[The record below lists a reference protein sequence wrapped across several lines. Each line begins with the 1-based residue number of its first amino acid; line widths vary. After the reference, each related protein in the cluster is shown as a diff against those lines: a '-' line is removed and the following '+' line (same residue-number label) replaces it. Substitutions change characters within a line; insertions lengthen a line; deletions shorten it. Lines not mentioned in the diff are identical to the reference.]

1 MSHRNNI
8 LTTSNL
14 SIGYATKKEKM
25 VIAENLN
32 LNFETGKLIALI
44 GANGIGKSTLLR
56 TLTGIQKPLSGAVL
70 LHGKKIQE
78 YDSLALAQ
86 HLSLV
91 LTEKLPP
98 SNLTVFELVALG
110 RQPYTN
116 WIGKLSEADLQQ
128 INHAMTLTQVTHLAD
143 KKHHEISD
151 GQLQKVLIARALAQ
165 DTPLII
171 LDEPTTHLDLLH
183 KVSVFKLLKK
193 LAAEN
198 NKCILFST
206 HDIDLA
212 IQLADEMIIMTEEN
226 VVQEEPCNLISKGVF
241 NSLFKDSEITF
252 DGEKGKFVISYPQ
265 NTQSFFAK
273 FAKLITEHCS
283 LPTVFSLLQPQ
294 RLPN

>member
-1 MSHRNNI
+1 MSNNI

-14 SIGYATKKEKM
+14 SIGYSTKKEKI
-25 VIAENLN
+25 VIASGLN
-32 LNFETGKLIALI
+32 LSLQSGKLISLV

-56 TLTGIQKPLSGAVL
+56 TLCGIQKPLSGLVL
-70 LHGKKIQE
+70 LNEKEIQKLNALE
-78 YDSLALAQ
+78 LAQ
-86 HLSLV
+86 NLSLV

-98 SNLTVFELVALG
+98 SNLTVFELIALG

-116 WIGKLSEADLQQ
+116 WLGKLSEEDLKKVNQ
-128 INHAMTLTQVTHLAD
+128 AMQLTQIESLAD
-143 KKHHEISD
+143 KKHFEISD

-193 LAAEN
+193 LSQET

-212 IQLADEMIIMTEEN
+212 IQLSDEMIVMTETN
-226 VVQEEPCNLISKGVF
+226 VIQDEPCNLISKGIF
-241 NSLFKDSEITF
+241 DTLFKNENIVF
-252 DGEKGKFVISYPQ
+252 DKEKGKFIVS
-265 NTQSFFAK
+265 
-273 FAKLITEHCS
+273 
-283 LPTVFSLLQPQ
+283 
-294 RLPN
+294 